1 MYIEKVSRRG
11 ACMCLTDITYAVVS
25 LTPLCLNLH
34 LACYEKKNYTYFF
47 FNYSSKLYLI

>member
-34 LACYEKKNYTYFF
+34 LACYEKKTTLTFF
-47 FNYSSKLYLI
+47 LTIHPSYI